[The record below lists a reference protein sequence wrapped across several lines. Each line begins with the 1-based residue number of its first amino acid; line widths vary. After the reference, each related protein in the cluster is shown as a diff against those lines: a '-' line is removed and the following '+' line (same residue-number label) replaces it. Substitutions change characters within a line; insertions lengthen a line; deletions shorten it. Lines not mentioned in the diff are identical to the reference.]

1 MTHMNRANGFTLL
14 ELLVVLAVSSILLT
28 MGVPSFRAVV
38 LDSRLVSET
47 NQFVSAVNLARS
59 AAVQYQRDAVI
70 CTSSNF
76 DAAVPTC
83 SGATDWTDGW
93 IVWVDKDRDAATD
106 ADEIIAVREPLSD
119 TTAFDSGA
127 TDRFSYDSRG
137 FGLSGAD
144 TLTVCDSRQNETGRQ
159 VRVNAIGRTNVAPI
173 DCS

>member
-70 CTSSNF
+70 CTS
-76 DAAVPTC
+76 
-83 SGATDWTDGW
+83 ATDWTDGW